1 MAIALTTSSALS
13 KPTPLHFSSGFY
25 LRPAD
30 KSLCPATLSMNP
42 RRARNSSLS
51 RSLCLVQAR
60 HSESDSWSS
69 GAFVG
74 GFILGGLVV
83 GTLGCVFAP
92 QISRRLSG
100 DERKELM
107 KKLPKFI
114 YDEEKAL
121 EKQRKKLAE
130 KIKQLNTAIDD
141 FSTQMKQGDRPEE
154 AGVHQ

>member
-1 MAIALTTSSALS
+1 
-13 KPTPLHFSSGFY
+13 
-25 LRPAD
+25 
-30 KSLCPATLSMNP
+30 
-42 RRARNSSLS
+42 
-51 RSLCLVQAR
+51 
-60 HSESDSWSS
+60 
-69 GAFVG
+69 
-74 GFILGGLVV
+74 
-83 GTLGCVFAP
+83 
-92 QISRRLSG
+92 
-100 DERKELM
+100 M